1 MQVIYKISDRGFPK
15 NKPLWFNK
23 INCLRNALNCFR
35 SSEFFILMDNVS
47 SETKDV
53 ILEFYKGEYQE
64 SSIGNPAGTFLVQ
77 LDKALQL
84 DDKEIVYFLEDD
96 YLHKEGSENIL
107 IDGFELDFDYVTLY
121 DHPDKYLNPFEGGNP
136 FCSGRSEQTR
146 VFLGKYC
153 HFKLTNSTTG
163 TFAAKVRTLKE
174 DEAIIR
180 KWFSGTYGYDFNMFQ
195 ELLFKGRRLAS
206 PIPGYS
212 THCEV
217 EWLTPLTDWS
227 KI

>member
-1 MQVIYKISDRGFPK
+1 M
-15 NKPLWFNK
+15 
-23 INCLRNALNCFR
+23 
-35 SSEFFILMDNVS
+35 
-47 SETKDV
+47 
-53 ILEFYKGEYQE
+53 
-64 SSIGNPAGTFLVQ
+64 
-77 LDKALQL
+77 
-84 DDKEIVYFLEDD
+84 YFLEDD
-96 YLHKEGSENIL
+96 YLHKEGSEEVL
-107 IDGFELDFDYVTLY
+107 KDGFDLYFDYVTLY

-163 TFAAKVRTLKE
+163 TFAAKVQTLRE